1 MGRKKIERIQD
12 RRIQLCVSLPY
23 DMIIWVRTKDTDGSI
38 SSYIENL
45 LKPIYLREISRKASL
60 FRGEDELA

>member
-45 LKPIYLREISRKASL
+45 LKPIYLAEK
-60 FRGEDELA
+60 ENELASQLPGI